1 MSTQEYVQPS
11 PLLGL
16 AIGDALGK
24 PFELIEGYPPPP
36 KPSADWKLLE
46 YLPGREEI
54 VGEYGVP
61 PGHFTDD
68 TQMSLALAKCLTALG
83 KWHRS
88 EALFYYYAWRRGE
101 GPYAPRGM
109 GGTLRRALDYV
120 AAKGMA
126 QASDDLNESGVRHR
140 AHPCAPLDP
149 VNDRYVGCGTA
160 MRASPIGAF
169 FPTEEEILKVATE
182 DAYLTHSSI
191 EAAAGSF
198 AVAMAVR
205 FQIARFGKNPAS
217 MLPSL
222 RASLARHFRYTR
234 VEAAVDLASALT
246 YATPSAIT
254 LLRQDSDVASVVGSA
269 LAFFA
274 LVEEKEYALT
284 ALRRAIHFGGDTD
297 TRAAIIGALLG
308 ARWGKDVFTYDLVQ
322 GVEMSAELMALDK
335 LLVRRS

>member
-24 PFELIEGYPPPP
+24 PFESIEGCPTPP
-36 KPSADWKLLE
+36 KPSPDWNLQ

-68 TQMSLALAKCLTALG
+68 TQMSLALANCLTSLG
-83 KWHRS
+83 KWSRS
-88 EALFYYYAWRRGE
+88 EALLYYYAWRRGE

-109 GGTLRRALDYV
+109 GGTLRKALDYI
-120 AAKGMA
+120 AARGMA

-160 MRASPIGAF
+160 MRAAPIGAF
-169 FPTEEEILKVATE
+169 FSNEEEILKVATE
-182 DAYLTHSSI
+182 DAYLTHSSV

-205 FQIARFGKNPAS
+205 FQIQTFGKNPAS

-222 RASLARHFRYTR
+222 RASLDRHFRYTR
-234 VEAAVDLASALT
+234 VAAAVDLVAALT
-246 YATPSAIT
+246 HATPSAIT
-254 LLRQDSDVASVVGSA
+254 LLRPDSDVASVVGSA

-274 LVEEKEYALT
+274 LVEAKEYALT
-284 ALRRAIHFGGDTD
+284 AFRRAIHFGGDTD
-297 TRAAIIGALLG
+297 TRAAIVGALLG

-322 GVEMSAELMALDK
+322 GVERSAELMALDQ